1 MKRIVLAWWVAMAGW
16 AAAAEP
22 QVRIVLAGDSTV
34 TDKAGWGRAFADRLA
49 PGATCSNTARGGES
63 SKSCLDSGRWAQAVA
78 LRPTYLLIQFG
89 HNDMPGKGPARET
102 DPKTTYNA
110 NLGRFVEDARAV
122 GARPILVTS
131 IPRRTFKEDG
141 RLVGELAPYA
151 EAMRAV
157 AAEKRVPLVDLYK
170 VSVEAIERLGPAAS
184 EELGPMKDGKRDRT
198 HLARPGMEF
207 TADLL
212 VKELARVV
220 PDMAPLFRKGTQP

>member
-1 MKRIVLAWWVAMAGW
+1 MKRIVLAGWMAMAGW
-16 AAAAEP
+16 VAAAEP

-49 PGATCSNTARGGES
+49 PGVTCSNTARGGES

-78 LRPTYLLIQFG
+78 LRPVYLLIQFG

-102 DPKTTYNA
+102 DPKTTYSA
-110 NLGRFVEDARAV
+110 NLARFVEEARAV

-131 IPRRTFKEDG
+131 IPRRTFKDDG

-157 AAEKRVPLVDLYK
+157 AAEKKVPLADLFK

-184 EELGPMKDGKRDRT
+184 EELGPVKDGKRDRT
-198 HLARPGMEF
+198 HLAQPGKEL

-212 VKELARVV
+212 VKELGRVV
-220 PDMAPLFRKGTQP
+220 PDMAPLFRKETQP